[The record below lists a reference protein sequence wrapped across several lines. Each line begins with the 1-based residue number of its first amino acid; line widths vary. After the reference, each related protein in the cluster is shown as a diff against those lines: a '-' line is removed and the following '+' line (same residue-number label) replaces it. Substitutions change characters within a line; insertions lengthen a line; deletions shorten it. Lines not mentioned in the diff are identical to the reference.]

1 MHPIRPLG
9 IEFARPASLW
19 MIWDL
24 GLGSGFGTW
33 NWDRVVVTRGHNHG
47 PGFLHPFPS
56 LTFVS
61 RVLLS
66 PRSHLLRV
74 SLSSIVSPS
83 IALWDAAVTF
93 IEFIGSSNWGD
104 RIIWFFNFYVPLF
117 AIFHVGFAMI
127 MWPHLVST
135 NWMKVW
141 TYNNSKLRRR
151 VVVSWWSIAAGC
163 IWIKCHWQRWGSRP
177 FLLVCGALERCDGRS
192 DQSSSEQFCLAV
204 RRIVALIRQ
213 TSRTRPCIMTS

>member
-9 IEFARPASLW
+9 IEFTRPASLRI
-19 MIWDL
+19 IWDL

-47 PGFLHPFPS
+47 PGFLHHFPS

-66 PRSHLLRV
+66 PRSRLLRV

-93 IEFIGSSNWGD
+93 IEFIGSSVLGD
-104 RIIWFFNFYVPLF
+104 RIIWFFNLYSPLS
-117 AIFHVGFAMI
+117 AIFHVVLLWSCGPTSLYPRI
-127 MWPHLVST
+127 EW
-135 NWMKVW
+135 
-141 TYNNSKLRRR
+141 NSGPIIILSSG
-151 VVVSWWSIAAGC
+151 VE
-163 IWIKCHWQRWGSRP
+163 
-177 FLLVCGALERCDGRS
+177 LLCPD
-192 DQSSSEQFCLAV
+192 DQSRLA
-204 RRIVALIRQ
+204 AFE
-213 TSRTRPCIMTS
+213 